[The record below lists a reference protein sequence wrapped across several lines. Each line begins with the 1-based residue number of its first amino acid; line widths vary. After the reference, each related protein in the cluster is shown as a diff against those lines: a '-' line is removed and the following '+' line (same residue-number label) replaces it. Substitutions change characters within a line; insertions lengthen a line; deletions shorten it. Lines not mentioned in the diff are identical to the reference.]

1 MSDVEENHEDE
12 MQQGEG
18 EENAVEEKGVPLT
31 KGKIQEWIFLLYLKI
46 LETITRCLSRLE
58 RTGDGSAY
66 AYVKLDASKVI
77 F

>member
-31 KGKIQEWIFLLYLKI
+31 KGTIQEEIWKLYKFQKQSQDV
-46 LETITRCLSRLE
+46 SR
-58 RTGDGSAY
+58 G
-66 AYVKLDASKVI
+66 
-77 F
+77 

>member
-18 EENAVEEKGVPLT
+18 EENAAEDKGVPLT
-31 KGKIQEWIFLLYLKI
+31 KGMIRGHLEKLK
-46 LETITRCLSRLE
+46 
-58 RTGDGSAY
+58 
-66 AYVKLDASKVI
+66 